1 MIVFITKNKMCYDGI
16 IKYIHMFNYCYY
28 TYVESHHWV
37 RHYLF
42 LGFHFTHSLLP
53 KLSLSLSPNSSS
65 PPSNK
70 RPLFFTFSLNPN
82 TFKFNTKSSL
92 SLSHKKMA
100 KRFPYIFFNFPLHQ
114 IQPSSWCSF
123 YLPFPNTFNCL
134 PTSLL
139 HLKPTNL
146 YNFYID
152 FDI

>member
-1 MIVFITKNKMCYDGI
+1 MEITRKMIVFITKNKMCYDGI

-92 SLSHKKMA
+92 SLSHIKKW
-100 KRFPYIFFNFPLHQ
+100 PNVSPIFFLISHYIKFNPLHDALS
-114 IQPSSWCSF
+114 IFLSLTHSIAS
-123 YLPFPNTFNCL
+123 LPPFC
-134 PTSLL
+134 
-139 HLKPTNL
+139 
-146 YNFYID
+146 I
-152 FDI
+152 

>member
-53 KLSLSLSPNSSS
+53 KLSLSLSLNSSS

-70 RPLFFTFSLNPN
+70 RPLFFTFPLNPN

-92 SLSHKKMA
+92 SLSHIKKWLNVS
-100 KRFPYIFFNFPLHQ
+100 PIFFLISHYIKFNPLHDA
-114 IQPSSWCSF
+114 PSIFLSLTHSIAS
-123 YLPFPNTFNCL
+123 LPPFC
-134 PTSLL
+134 
-139 HLKPTNL
+139 
-146 YNFYID
+146 I
-152 FDI
+152 